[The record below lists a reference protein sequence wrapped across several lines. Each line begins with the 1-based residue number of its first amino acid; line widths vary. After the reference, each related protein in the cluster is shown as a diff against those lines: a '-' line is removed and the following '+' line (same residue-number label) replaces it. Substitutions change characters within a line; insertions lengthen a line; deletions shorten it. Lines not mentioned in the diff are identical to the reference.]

1 MNAVVV
7 FHALV
12 ALILAATLPSLG
24 HAFVLR
30 PGAVTAYRGTQMVRG
45 MTSTLSPDQDKE
57 IRAAST
63 PVEQKGRVTMYKK
76 VGCPHCAKAQELL
89 EGKYGLAVTYV
100 DVMTEGQ
107 SEEILQQMRTF
118 SGGRNTVPQ
127 VFFNSEHLGG
137 NGAHFPHPPCCWYGD
152 DSFLTPP
159 FLVLQMTCRSWTRT
173 ACWRARCVVVSI
185 CTHRPLPPRTD
196 NTPSFR
202 QVETVRATPVT
213 MMMDHWF
220 HPWY

>member
-1 MNAVVV
+1 
-7 FHALV
+7 
-12 ALILAATLPSLG
+12 
-24 HAFVLR
+24 
-30 PGAVTAYRGTQMVRG
+30 MVRE
-45 MTSTLSPDQDKE
+45 MASTLRPDQDKQTTAVP
-57 IRAAST
+57 AA
-63 PVEQKGRVTMYKK
+63 VEQKGRVTMYKK
-76 VGCPHCAKAQELL
+76 VGCPHCAKAAELL

-137 NGAHFPHPPCCWYGD
+137 NGTTYL
-152 DSFLTPP
+152 SL
-159 FLVLQMTCRSWTRT
+159 LVLPSHFVSSVSS
-173 ACWRARCVVVSI
+173 RCPADDVQKLDADGVLA
-185 CTHRPLPPRTD
+185 HKA
-196 NTPSFR
+196 
-202 QVETVRATPVT
+202 EAVRATPVA